1 MYIYRLHMHG
11 YICTYKYRYKDL
23 NKNLDW
29 DKFVN
34 IMIFGLSNK
43 YKS

>member
-11 YICTYKYRYKDL
+11 YICRYKYRYKDL
-23 NKNLDW
+23 NKNSDR
-29 DKFVN
+29 DKPVN